1 VGVSIRLKIAVLASI
16 LLPPTVMPF
25 QQEDGS
31 GVARFIVEVFAV
43 AHFRAMELIT
53 ILNSHEGNL
62 TPEMKMSG

>member
-1 VGVSIRLKIAVLASI
+1 
-16 LLPPTVMPF
+16 MPF